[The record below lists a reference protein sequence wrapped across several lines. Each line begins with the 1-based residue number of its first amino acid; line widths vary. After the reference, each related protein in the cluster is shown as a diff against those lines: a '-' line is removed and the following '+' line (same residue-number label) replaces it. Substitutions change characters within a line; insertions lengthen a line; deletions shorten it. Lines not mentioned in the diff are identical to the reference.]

1 MLTIQGRGLHG
12 GIIMG
17 MVVRT
22 NTMALNAYRQLGMNN
37 SAVAKSL
44 EKLSSGFRINR
55 AGDDAAGLAS
65 E

>member
-1 MLTIQGRGLHG
+1 
-12 GIIMG
+12 MG

-22 NTMALNAYRQLGMNN
+22 NTMATNAYRSLSANQ

-55 AGDDAAGLAS
+55 AG
-65 E
+65 